1 MYTFLLV
8 ILILDALVL
17 IASVLMQAAK
27 GGGLAASF
35 GGVSTAA
42 DSFIGTRQAGNVLTK
57 ISWWT
62 GGLFLFLAFVLQL
75 MTTRTGAPESILDRG
90 LAPTQQ
96 SAPPPVTTPP
106 PQSAVPL
113 GPADKGTPPPGT
125 EKK

>member
-8 ILILDALVL
+8 LLIIDSLVL
-17 IASVLMQAAK
+17 IAAILMQAAK

-57 ISWWT
+57 LAWWA
-62 GGLFLFLAFVLQL
+62 GGLFLGLAFVLQL
-75 MTTRTGAPESILDRG
+75 MTTRSRTPSSILDQG
-90 LAPTQQ
+90 LAQPPAT
-96 SAPPPVTTPP
+96 APATTPP
-106 PQSAVPL
+106 PQSVVPL
-113 GPADKGTPPPGT
+113 GPADKGVPPTGS